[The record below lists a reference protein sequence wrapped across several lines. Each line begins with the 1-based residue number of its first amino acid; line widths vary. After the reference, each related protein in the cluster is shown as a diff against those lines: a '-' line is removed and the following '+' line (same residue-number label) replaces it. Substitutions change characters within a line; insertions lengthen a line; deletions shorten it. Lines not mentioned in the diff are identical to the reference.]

1 MVRDASDLELTKVG
15 PRLKVRITNQTGHK
29 LPTGYPEGRR
39 MWVNVRFLDAS
50 GAVVAEHG
58 GYDHAEARIT
68 GLPTKVYEAKHGT
81 DAAVEALTGVPAGE
95 NFHLALAN
103 VKFKDN
109 RIPPRGFTN
118 AAFTADG
125 CPPVGYEYADGQYWD
140 DTLFSIPAAARQA
153 VVTVYFQTTSREYI
167 EFLRDENRTNNA
179 GITAYNLWEM
189 FGKSAPVDMDT
200 ATIPL
205 APGSPA
211 DLNDDGAVNGDDLG
225 ILLGA
230 WGPAPGNPADLNDDG
245 AVNGDDLGIMLGDW
259 G

>member
-1 MVRDASDLELTKVG
+1 
-15 PRLKVRITNQTGHK
+15 
-29 LPTGYPEGRR
+29 
-39 MWVNVRFLDAS
+39 MWVNVRFLDAA

-81 DAAVEALTGVPAGE
+81 DEAIEAATGVPAGE

-103 VKFKDN
+103 VKYKDN

-125 CPPVGYEYADGQYWD
+125 CPPVGYDYADGQYWD
-140 DTLFSIPAAARQA
+140 ETLFAIPAAARQA

-179 GITAYNLWEM
+179 GTIAYNLWQM

-200 ATIPL
+200 AAIALT
-205 APGSPA
+205 PGRPA
-211 DLNDDGAVNGDDLG
+211 DLNGDGAVNGDDLG

-230 WGPAPGNPADLNDDG
+230 WGPAPGNPADLNGDG